1 MKIKTGIVL
10 SGFVNVALI
19 VVIAAFAY
27 HDLNRILT
35 KLAFVEIA
43 DDLNTLFLEMRL
55 SEKNYFLSNDPG
67 ELADIKER
75 LASAKQVVGSMRGDI
90 VRATGAAN
98 YAELVED
105 IGEYGKTFPE
115 AGQDRPP
122 DADAEARIRSA
133 GKKLREFS
141 ETLIRLERK
150 EVHRIIDNSTNGM
163 LLSFWAILLS
173 TVALSPVSSRRIL
186 NALKKIETLT
196 KSISQGRFDKIEEH
210 PGNNEIASVIRAVN
224 SMSQELRNREE
235 ELLQTKKLASLGIL
249 TAGVAHEITNPLN
262 NISMIAQTFEQ
273 SYGDLDETMR
283 LEFMKKVENEAE
295 RIKNVVIN
303 LLDFSKPKQSQ
314 RLTADVRE
322 LVEHTMALVRNMLD
336 VSAIDTALDLP
347 QGLPPVLVDEHQIHQ
362 VLVNLITN
370 AIQAMAPGGRLS
382 VAVRAVSGGAAVE
395 IEVRDTGKGI
405 APEHLSHVFDPF
417 FSTKG
422 VGGTG
427 LGLSISYGIVKN
439 HHGSIRVESEAGK
452 GTAFTVT
459 LPAITSQNFAE
470 E

>member
-10 SGFVNVALI
+10 SGAVNVALI
-19 VVIAAFAY
+19 IIIAAFAY
-27 HDLNRILT
+27 RDLTGILT
-35 KLAFVEIA
+35 KLSFVEIA
-43 DDLNTLFLEMRL
+43 DDLNTMFLEMRL
-55 SEKNYFLSNDPG
+55 SEKNYFLSNDLD
-67 ELADIKER
+67 ELRDIKER
-75 LASAKQVVGSMRGDI
+75 LASAKQAVGSMRADI
-90 VRATGAAN
+90 VRATGTAN
-98 YAELVED
+98 YAALVSD
-105 IGEYGKTFPE
+105 IEEYEKTFPE
-115 AGQDRPP
+115 AREDRPP
-122 DADAEARIRSA
+122 DVDTEARIRAA

-150 EVHRIIDNSTNGM
+150 EVHRIIENSTNGM
-163 LLSFWAILLS
+163 ILSFWAILLS
-173 TVALSPVSSRRIL
+173 TVALSPISSRRIL

-196 KSISQGRFDKIEEH
+196 KSISQGRFDKIEEN

-224 SMSQELRNREE
+224 SMSLELRNRED

-273 SYGDLDETMR
+273 SYDDLDETMR
-283 LEFMKKVENEAE
+283 LEFMKNVENEAE

-303 LLDFSKPKQSQ
+303 LLDFSKPKESQ
-314 RLTADVRE
+314 RALEDVGE
-322 LVEHTMALVRNMLD
+322 VVNHTMNLVRNMLD
-336 VSAIDTALDLP
+336 VSAIDTLLDLP
-347 QGLPPVLVDEHQIHQ
+347 EGLPPVFVDAHQIHQ

-370 AIQAMAPGGRLS
+370 AIQAMQPGGKLF
-382 VAVRAVSGGAAVE
+382 VATRAVSHGQFVE
-395 IEVRDTGKGI
+395 IEIKDTGKGI
-405 APEHLSHVFDPF
+405 APEHLPHVFDPF

-422 VGGTG
+422 VDGTG

-439 HHGSIRVESEAGK
+439 HQGSIRVESEVGG

-459 LPAITSQNFAE
+459 LPAHNATE